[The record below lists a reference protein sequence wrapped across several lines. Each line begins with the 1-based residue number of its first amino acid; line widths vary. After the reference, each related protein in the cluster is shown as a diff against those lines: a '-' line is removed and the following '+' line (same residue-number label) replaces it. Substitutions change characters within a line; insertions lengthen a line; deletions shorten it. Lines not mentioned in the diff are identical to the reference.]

1 MNKTELVER
10 LKARQQRWQGLLD
23 EIGLARMDQAGVN
36 GDWSMKDMVAHL
48 TGWDVW
54 AVARL
59 QAAQRGEPEPA
70 PPWPA
75 QLTGDDA
82 INAWIYAAYRDRST
96 PEVLAETQQLFEQL
110 LAVVA
115 ALPDD
120 VRIERVAP
128 DYQLVWLGDKRY
140 QPGESFDHFHDDHE
154 ADVRAWLVR
163 HAQLG

>member
-1 MNKTELVER
+1 VNKSELIER
-10 LKARQQRWQGLLD
+10 LHAKQQRFQALLD
-23 EIGLARMDQAGVN
+23 EVGLARMDQPGVN
-36 GDWSMKDMVAHL
+36 GEWSMKDLLAHL

-59 QAAQRGEPEPA
+59 QAAQRGEPAPA

-75 QLTGDDA
+75 QLQGDDE

-96 PEVLAETQQLFEQL
+96 GEVLAETQQVFEQL
-110 LAVVA
+110 LAVVE

-120 VRIERVAP
+120 IRIEVVEP

-140 QPGESFDHFHDDHE
+140 QPGESFDHFRVDHE
-154 ADVRAWLVR
+154 ANVRAWLAR
-163 HAQLG
+163 QKQG